1 MTEVYWACLLGG
13 IVFSLLTF
21 LLGDVFGQGHG
32 HGGTDIGSGPDHGGI
47 HLGEMFHPVVLV
59 GTITTFGG
67 AGIIIE
73 KLTGRD
79 GWPELALAVL
89 LALLVSVGLYFLYVK
104 PMRNREN
111 SIGYSMAEL
120 PGRIGIVSTAIP
132 GRGCGEVIIT
142 IAGTNTCQIASS
154 FDGVAIAEGE
164 QVVVVEVREHI
175 LYVTP
180 MNNRS
185 ILVAGAVPGT

>member
-1 MTEVYWACLLGG
+1 MIEVYWACLLGG
-13 IVFSLLTF
+13 IIVSLLTF
-21 LLGDVFGQGHG
+21 LLGDVFGHG
-32 HGGTDIGSGPDHGGI
+32 HGGVDAGSGLDHGGL
-47 HLGEMFHPVVLV
+47 HFGELFHPVVLV

-67 AGIIIE
+67 AGIILD
-73 KLTGRD
+73 KLVGQD
-79 GWPELALAVL
+79 GWPEAALAAL
-89 LALLVSVGLYFLYVK
+89 IALLVSTGLYFLYVK

-120 PGRIGIVSTAIP
+120 PGRVGIVSTAIP

-164 QVVVVEVREHI
+164 QIVVVEVRDHT

-180 MNNRS
+180 LDNNRQ
-185 ILVAGAVPGT
+185 ILVEGAVPGT

>member
-13 IVFSLLTF
+13 IIFSLLTF
-21 LLGDVFGQGHG
+21 LLGDLFNHG
-32 HGGTDIGSGPDHGGI
+32 HGGDVGGGVDHGGV
-47 HLGEMFHPVVLV
+47 HFGELFHPVVLV

-67 AGIIIE
+67 AGIILE
-73 KLTGRD
+73 KLSGQD
-79 GWPELALAVL
+79 VWSEAALA
-89 LALLVSVGLYFLYVK
+89 ALIALVVSTGLYFLYVK

-111 SIGYSMAEL
+111 SIGYSMVEL

-142 IAGTNTCQIASS
+142 IAGSNTCQIASS

-164 QVVVVEVREHI
+164 QIVVVEVRDHT

-180 MNNRS
+180 IDNSRQ
-185 ILVAGAVPGT
+185 ILIEGAVPGT